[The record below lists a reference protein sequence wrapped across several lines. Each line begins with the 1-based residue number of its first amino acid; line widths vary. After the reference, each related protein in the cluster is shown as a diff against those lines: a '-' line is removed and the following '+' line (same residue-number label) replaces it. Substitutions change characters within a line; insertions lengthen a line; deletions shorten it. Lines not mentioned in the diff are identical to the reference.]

1 MKKNKNKNKNKKTK
15 QKDVTERE
23 LVLANKV
30 SGSLHGGVSRI
41 RLSLAFRIAL
51 HYCFQL
57 FRSFIPVALIL
68 SVVFCF
74 CIAIPVSQELKE
86 MIPVQTV
93 QEEAEQSEGTEEDI
107 QYDPAPQTVTKG
119 YLTAQLTDDIR
130 VDDFFERLSRDMSL
144 MFGRMF
150 SQQQFR
156 FFYTENSRNWI
167 VTLNIHYLWITWAI
181 LMCGLLLCD
190 LFRIIYF
197 FRHDQRLNKRVLA
210 PIRDITSMAETLS
223 ESNLS
228 NRINIAG
235 TKNELK
241 DLATVIN
248 RMLDRIERSYN
259 SQKQFVSDASHE
271 LRTPISVIRG
281 YTDMLKRWGKDDPEI
296 LDEGITA
303 ISQETESMKDLVE
316 SLLFLARHDKKTLMM
331 EMSSFDPAELIRE
344 IQKEETM
351 VHQEYHFDTARMD
364 SLTINADRNMMKQV
378 LRILCDNAVK
388 YSGPGSTVTLSCTKE
403 AGGGCCLSV
412 KDEGQGIS
420 QEELPKIFER
430 FYRSDKARQSETG
443 GHGLGL
449 SIARIIVVAHKGKL
463 RVRSKPGSGSI
474 FSIILP
480 NGTETE

>member
-1 MKKNKNKNKNKKTK
+1 MKKNRNKNKNKKTK

-68 SVVFCF
+68 SIVFCF
-74 CIAIPVSQELKE
+74 CIAIPVSQELQE
-86 MIPVQTV
+86 LIPVRAV
-93 QEEAEQSEGTEEDI
+93 QEEAGMTEETDEELLSE
-107 QYDPAPQTVTKG
+107 QETQTVTKG
-119 YLTAQLTDDIR
+119 YLTAQVSDIIR
-130 VDDFFERLSRDMSL
+130 EKDFFPRISSDMSL
-144 MFGRMF
+144 MFGRLF
-150 SQQQFR
+150 SHQQFR
-156 FFYTENSRNWI
+156 FLYTRNSKIWL
-167 VTLNIHYLWITWAI
+167 VTLNIHYMWITWAI
-181 LMCGLLLCD
+181 LIGGLLLCD

-351 VHQEYHFDTARMD
+351 VHKEYHFDTARMD
-364 SLTINADRNMMKQV
+364 PLTINADRNMMKQV

-388 YSGPGSTVTLSCTKE
+388 YSSPGTTVTLSCTRE
-403 AGGGCCLSV
+403 PGGNCCLSV

-463 RVRSKPGSGSI
+463 RVRSKPGCGSI

-480 NGTETE
+480 NSTGRE

>member
-68 SVVFCF
+68 SIVFCF

-86 MIPVQTV
+86 LIPVRTV
-93 QEEAEQSEGTEEDI
+93 QEESGMTEETGEYVESEQEI
-107 QYDPAPQTVTKG
+107 QTVTKG
-119 YLTAQLTDDIR
+119 YLTAQVSDITR
-130 VDDFFERLSRDMSL
+130 EQDFFPRISSDMSL
-144 MFGRMF
+144 MFGRLF
-150 SQQQFR
+150 SHQQFR
-156 FFYTENSRNWI
+156 FLYNRSSQNWL
-167 VTLNIHYLWITWAI
+167 VTLNIHYLWITWGI
-181 LMCGLLLCD
+181 LMGGLLLCD

-351 VHQEYHFDTARMD
+351 VHTEYHFKTARMD
-364 SLTINADRNMMKQV
+364 PLTISADRNMMKQV

-388 YSGPGSTVTLSCTKE
+388 YSSPGTTVTLSCTSE
-403 AGGGCCLSV
+403 PGGNCCLSV

-463 RVRSKPGSGSI
+463 RVRSKPGCGSV

-480 NGTETE
+480 NGTEKE

>member
-68 SVVFCF
+68 SIVFCF

-93 QEEAEQSEGTEEDI
+93 QEEAGQSEGTEEDI

>member
-68 SVVFCF
+68 SIVFCF
-74 CIAIPVSQELKE
+74 CIAVPVSQELNE
-86 MIPVQTV
+86 LIPVRTV
-93 QEEAEQSEGTEEDI
+93 QEESGMTEETGEYAESEQEI
-107 QYDPAPQTVTKG
+107 QTVTKG
-119 YLTAQLTDDIR
+119 YLTAQVSDIIR
-130 VDDFFERLSRDMSL
+130 EQDFFPRISSDISL
-144 MFGRMF
+144 MFGRLF
-150 SQQQFR
+150 SHQQFR
-156 FFYTENSRNWI
+156 FLYSRSSQNWL
-167 VTLNIHYLWITWAI
+167 VTLNIHYLWITWGI
-181 LMCGLLLCD
+181 LMGGLLLCD

-351 VHQEYHFDTARMD
+351 VHTEYHFKTARMD
-364 SLTINADRNMMKQV
+364 PLTISADRNMMKQV

-388 YSGPGSTVTLSCTKE
+388 YSSPGTTVTLSCTNE
-403 AGGGCCLSV
+403 PGESCCLSV

-463 RVRSKPGSGSI
+463 RVRSKPGYGSV

-480 NGTETE
+480 NGTSRE